1 PHKKSLGHV
10 LNAYPSPTLIR
21 VNQSSKDDPNIQFTC
36 LMKVK
41 TMGLANL
48 TLHLDIFYDDDT
60 SLSRSWSLNVLVM
73 QPKRLIDRSF
83 YFIVPFVVIC
93 TSILMGTLLD
103 TTLIAG
109 ILKKPKS
116 VIVGFVA
123 QYGLMPF
130 LAIAITKIF
139 HYTPLNSL
147 SLFVIGCC
155 PGSGASNQWTV
166 LFDGDVNLS
175 AIMSFVSTTVSFV
188 MMPLYFYTIGRL
200 FTDELSIKVPFL
212 GLARSLALVIIPYSI
227 GIAISHFY
235 PKSRLV
241 VKKIMKPM
249 MIFLLLFF
257 LTFSLV
263 VNWYLFKMLDLSTAL
278 SAPLLPFSGFILGAT
293 LAWICRVEW
302 AHVKTVGIEAGIQN
316 VSIAFMI
323 IMHSFPQPYA
333 TEGIVVPMVVALLTT
348 PPFWIILIVRKQ
360 IKKYRQLQQRAK
372 KSNIHGDVIVID
384 DKSSLNNE
392 KNHKKEDDVETMQ
405 QL

>member
-1 PHKKSLGHV
+1 
-10 LNAYPSPTLIR
+10 
-21 VNQSSKDDPNIQFTC
+21 
-36 LMKVK
+36 MKVK

-175 AIMSFVSTTVSFV
+175 AIMSFVSTTASFV

-360 IKKYRQLQQRAK
+360 IKKYRQLQQRGK